1 LLAARTAG
9 VPVAVVNGK
18 LSEKSLR
25 RHRWSRVVPM
35 ALRHVALVA
44 VQTAEHASR
53 FAALGVPTERLAVTG
68 NMKYD
73 LTMEPETGELRS
85 TLRERLGCTVSD
97 LLVVGGSLHPQEDQD
112 LLTAYAAIR
121 DSGQPARLVIVP
133 RYPDQAE
140 AVMENVRRAGFRAI
154 AYSRIAPN
162 SAVTA
167 DPDGVV
173 VVDTLGDLRLMYAAA
188 DVAFVGGSLYYR
200 GANKGGHNLM
210 EPAILGLPVVFGP
223 YNFSFRETVADLLAA
238 DAGLLVR
245 DREELRRTL
254 VELAASAS
262 RRAELGQRARSVVL
276 NGQGASARNLELLLP
291 LLGARSCSASTEDA
305 QCRHQSSSHPFNE

>member
-1 LLAARTAG
+1 
-9 VPVAVVNGK
+9 
-18 LSEKSLR
+18 
-25 RHRWSRVVPM
+25 
-35 ALRHVALVA
+35 
-44 VQTAEHASR
+44 
-53 FAALGVPTERLAVTG
+53 
-68 NMKYD
+68 
-73 LTMEPETGELRS
+73 
-85 TLRERLGCTVSD
+85 
-97 LLVVGGSLHPQEDQD
+97 
-112 LLTAYAAIR
+112 
-121 DSGQPARLVIVP
+121 
-133 RYPDQAE
+133 
-140 AVMENVRRAGFRAI
+140 
-154 AYSRIAPN
+154 
-162 SAVTA
+162 
-167 DPDGVV
+167 
-173 VVDTLGDLRLMYAAA
+173 MYAAA